1 MAMSERKLVAWQGAG
16 LIDAATAERI
26 RAWEAERS
34 HPLGLWAVV
43 GIAALAIGLG
53 LVSVVA
59 ANWDAVPGIVRLA
72 LHFALLAVAA
82 ALLWLKGPVLAQN
95 RPWLHE
101 AAQFVFALLGLTFF
115 GHLGQVYQTSSPLWQ
130 LVLMWLMLFG
140 PLLASRGL
148 GTLTAATLVVALVF
162 TAWNY
167 AVWLDR
173 FSESEG
179 NALLSVHMAAATAAP
194 VLLVPL
200 GTWMSQRSDRQAF
213 WRRLGQFALVYGVG
227 GASLLA
233 IACAVDEFDRL
244 DGGVLTAAGL
254 ATQAVVGLV
263 AGLLVA
269 LVRPTPAG
277 RATGSILAG
286 AGVVAILAYPLSGSS
301 LAGGLLFMAL
311 WAGIAV
317 ASLLAGWRWMF
328 QLAVGLVAVRLIV
341 LSFELASDL
350 LASGAGLIASGFL
363 ILGIVWLA
371 LRVARRF
378 APEKGAGS

>member
-1 MAMSERKLVAWQGAG
+1 MSERKLVAWEAAG
-16 LIDAATAERI
+16 LIDAATAARI
-26 RAWEAERS
+26 RAWEAEHSR
-34 HPLGLWAVV
+34 PLGLWAVI

-53 LVSVVA
+53 LISVVA

-72 LHFALLAVAA
+72 LHFALLAGAV
-82 ALLWLKGPVLAQN
+82 ALLWTKGPALGRE

-101 AAQFVFALLGLTFF
+101 AALFVFALLGLTFF

-130 LVLMWLMLFG
+130 PLLAWLALFA

-148 GTLTAATLVVALVF
+148 GTLTAATLFAALVYG
-162 TAWNY
+162 AWDY
-167 AVWLDR
+167 VVWLDR
-173 FSESEG
+173 FSSREG
-179 NALLSVHMAAATAAP
+179 NVALDVWRAAVTAAP
-194 VLLVPL
+194 LLIAPL
-200 GTWMSQRSDRQAF
+200 AAWMHERSDRPVF
-213 WRRLGQFALVYGVG
+213 WRRLGQFAVAYGVA

-233 IACAVDEFDRL
+233 IACAVDDFSRA
-244 DGGVLTAAGL
+244 GGDILSAASL

-263 AGLLVA
+263 AGLLVV
-269 LVRPTPAG
+269 LLRPTPAG

-286 AGVVAILAYPLSGSS
+286 AGIVAILAYPLSGNS

-317 ASLLAGWRWMF
+317 AGLVAGWRGVF
-328 QLAVGLVAVRLIV
+328 QLAVGFVALRLIV

-350 LASGAGLIASGFL
+350 LTSGAGLIASGLL
-363 ILGIVWLA
+363 ILGIAWLA

-378 APEKGAGS
+378 APDRETGA